1 MALRRFYLSDGRTKA
16 FAWLYLYR
24 DRLSRLAV
32 LSRLDHFYLIQT
44 HRSIVHARFYNQA
57 ELGVL
62 VEPSKS
68 SKVTSPLCH
77 VPPCAAAGRVRT
89 KAVVP
94 EPPGLVTCRV
104 TLSGTLAAVLAS
116 LPKFT
121 YLNFTIALARGT
133 TFCISFTYKRLSLG
147 AVCIA

>member
-1 MALRRFYLSDGRTKA
+1 MMVAPKPLLGSTCTEIGSPDWQFLVGWITSISSRPTAALFTPASIIKRNWA
-16 FAWLYLYR
+16 CWLK
-24 DRLSRLAV
+24 
-32 LSRLDHFYLIQT
+32 
-44 HRSIVHARFYNQA
+44 
-57 ELGVL
+57 
-62 VEPSKS
+62 PSKS

-77 VPPCAAAGRVRT
+77 VPPCTAAGRVRT

-121 YLNFTIALARGT
+121 YLNFTVALARGT